1 MGLKQWFQTESE
13 KGQKPTKK
21 SYVLLIGLVG
31 ILFILVSN
39 IFSDSSKEDEQPMT
53 EKQEVFLKNE
63 AKKETNERNITQI
76 QEETEDML
84 TEALNA
90 LAGVSDVQV
99 VVQLNA
105 SDLKIYEKTKQL
117 VIKKPMKMIRMVV
130 RAQLMTK
137 PSKIKQC

>member
-1 MGLKQWFQTESE
+1 
-13 KGQKPTKK
+13 
-21 SYVLLIGLVG
+21 
-31 ILFILVSN
+31 
-39 IFSDSSKEDEQPMT
+39 MT

>member
-1 MGLKQWFQTESE
+1 
-13 KGQKPTKK
+13 
-21 SYVLLIGLVG
+21 
-31 ILFILVSN
+31 
-39 IFSDSSKEDEQPMT
+39 MT

-105 SDLKIYEKTKQL
+105 SDLKFMKKTKQL

-137 PSKIKQC
+137 PSKTKQC

>member
-63 AKKETNERNITQI
+63 AKKKQMNGT
-76 QEETEDML
+76 
-84 TEALNA
+84 
-90 LAGVSDVQV
+90 S
-99 VVQLNA
+99 
-105 SDLKIYEKTKQL
+105 LKFKRKQ
-117 VIKKPMKMIRMVV
+117 
-130 RAQLMTK
+130 
-137 PSKIKQC
+137 KIC

>member
-1 MGLKQWFQTESE
+1 M
-13 KGQKPTKK
+13 
-21 SYVLLIGLVG
+21 
-31 ILFILVSN
+31 
-39 IFSDSSKEDEQPMT
+39 
-53 EKQEVFLKNE
+53 KNE

>member
-53 EKQEVFLKNE
+53 EKQ
-63 AKKETNERNITQI
+63 
-76 QEETEDML
+76 
-84 TEALNA
+84 
-90 LAGVSDVQV
+90 
-99 VVQLNA
+99 
-105 SDLKIYEKTKQL
+105 
-117 VIKKPMKMIRMVV
+117 
-130 RAQLMTK
+130 
-137 PSKIKQC
+137 